1 VQRYFQ
7 KWKLEHIL
15 EVELKI
21 CSIIN
26 NKDLGDSLVVCAC
39 TVGNMIPGQD
49 IKIPKAACVLVAQL
63 CSTVCDPMDCSPPGF
78 SVHGILQ
85 VRILEWVAIPFSKR
99 SS

>member
-1 VQRYFQ
+1 MLIFVTKGSWYS
-7 KWKLEHIL
+7 
-15 EVELKI
+15 EVALSYQELKI
-21 CSIIN
+21 CSIMN

-49 IKIPKAACVLVAQL
+49 IKTPKAACVLVAQL

-85 VRILEWVAIPFSKR
+85 VRILEWR

>member
-1 VQRYFQ
+1 MYALLFNSSFFSQIKPPSTLTLLLSQSTFHRVQRYFQ

-21 CSIIN
+21 CSIMN

-49 IKIPKAACVLVAQL
+49 IKTPKAACVLVAQL
-63 CSTVCDPMDCSPPGF
+63 CLS
-78 SVHGILQ
+78 L
-85 VRILEWVAIPFSKR
+85 
-99 SS
+99 